1 MSSKWLSLDVALENA
16 MRATPVVTE
25 IEQVDIHH
33 AHGRIC
39 THDIIATQDVPPWD
53 NSAMD
58 GFALNTK
65 AMPAHNTLTIQGT
78 VTAGMA
84 ANEALIPYSAIKIM
98 TGAPL
103 PEGAN
108 AVVMKENTSIS
119 TDGKVLINRVPKDG
133 ENIRRKA
140 NDIAIGDCLISA
152 GTRLRPEHLMLLS
165 SQGVAKVAVFKKV
178 RVGVVATGSELAAP
192 GTQRL
197 PTQIFESN
205 RLGVSAT
212 LSQLN
217 VDIVDFGIVKDDEA
231 TLRQL
236 FSDASERVDIMVSS
250 GGVSVGDADFVKDII
265 EELGSITF
273 WKLAIKPGKPF
284 ALGHIANTL
293 FCGLPG
299 NPVSAFVTA
308 KLLMLPIVRKMQ
320 GEKNIT
326 FPLTLNAKITCELKR
341 KAGRRDFQ
349 RATLQQDTSGNLF
362 VTPLAIQSSGV
373 MTSITAANCFMVIH
387 EQISEIAQGDTVSVL
402 PFDLHS
408 PIMEYQA

>member
-1 MSSKWLSLDVALENA
+1 MSSKWLSLDAALENA

-25 IEQVDIHH
+25 IEQVDIHQ
-33 AHGRIC
+33 AQDRIC
-39 THDIIATQDVPPWD
+39 ANDIIATQNVPPWD

-58 GFALNTK
+58 GFAVNTTC
-65 AMPAHNTLTIQGT
+65 MPSHNTLSIQGT
-78 VTAGMA
+78 ITAGMA
-84 ANEALIPYSAIKIM
+84 ASEALQVHSAIKIM

-108 AVVMKENTSIS
+108 AVVMKENTSS
-119 TDGKVLINRVPKDG
+119 NTDGKVLINHVPKDG

-165 SQGVAKVAVFKKV
+165 SQGVANVPVFKKV

-205 RLGVSAT
+205 RIGVSAI

-236 FSDASERVDIMVSS
+236 FTDASEHVDIMVSS

-284 ALGHIANTL
+284 ALGNIANTL

-308 KLLMLPIVRKMQ
+308 KLLMLPIVRRMQ

-326 FPLTLNAKITCELKR
+326 FPLMLNATITCALKR
-341 KAGRRDFQ
+341 NAGRRDFQ
-349 RATLQQDTSGNLF
+349 RATLQQDATGNLF
-362 VTPLAIQSSGV
+362 VTPLATQSSGV

-387 EQISEIAQGDTVSVL
+387 EHTSEIAQGETISVL

>member
-1 MSSKWLSLDVALENA
+1 MSSKWLSLDAALENA

-25 IEQVDIHH
+25 IEQVDIHQ
-33 AHGRIC
+33 ALDRIC
-39 THDIIATQDVPPWD
+39 ANDIIATQNVPPWD

-58 GFALNTK
+58 GFAVNTTC
-65 AMPAHNTLTIQGT
+65 MPSHNTLSIQGT
-78 VTAGMA
+78 ITAGMA
-84 ANEALIPYSAIKIM
+84 ASEALQVHSAIKIM

-108 AVVMKENTSIS
+108 AVVMKENTSS
-119 TDGKVLINRVPKDG
+119 NTNGKVLINHVPKDG

-165 SQGVAKVAVFKKV
+165 SQGVANVPVFKKV

-205 RLGVSAT
+205 RIGVSAI

-236 FSDASERVDIMVSS
+236 FTDASERVDIMVSS

-284 ALGHIANTL
+284 ALGNIANTL

-308 KLLMLPIVRKMQ
+308 KLLMLPIVRRMQ

-326 FPLTLNAKITCELKR
+326 FPLMLNATITCALKR
-341 KAGRRDFQ
+341 NAGRRDFQ
-349 RATLQQDTSGNLF
+349 RATLQQDATGNLF
-362 VTPLAIQSSGV
+362 VTPLAKQSSGV

-387 EQISEIAQGDTVSVL
+387 EHTSEIAQGETISVL